1 MTMTGEELPRLKT
14 AIPGPVSESQID
26 DLARSECPAI
36 TARRARRA
44 KETGVSQDPIVW
56 RRAKGANVEDVDGNI
71 FVDLTGAFAVAGL
84 GHGHPNIV
92 KAAKT
97 QSETLIHAMGDV
109 YPGETKIALCRR
121 LAEVTPQGLTH
132 SILGLSGSSAVD
144 AALKTAA
151 VHTGRSGAL
160 AFWGGYHGLAS
171 GSLSATAYREEFR
184 RPFLG
189 QLNPWIEHVPF
200 PDSYRPPFGMD
211 FGTRPDEI
219 CRALLAHIRNKLQG
233 PATAAEAIGAIL
245 VEPIQGRG
253 GEVAPPPGFLPGLR
267 QICDEF
273 GLVLIFDEIY
283 TGFAR
288 TGEMFACQKEGVV
301 PDIMCVG
308 KAMGGGFPLSAA
320 IGRQEVMASWGL
332 SSGEAVHTSTFL
344 GNPLGCAMG
353 VAVIDTLVA
362 ENWPARVARR
372 GEEIRKRLE
381 VFARRYPERIGRVR
395 GRGLMLGLE
404 LVKDAKSREPDGGLS
419 MALMDYCRRR
429 GYLVLPSGRHG
440 QVLALSPPF
449 VVTDEQWEGFF
460 GVLDEGLDALLKD
473 GQ

>member
-1 MTMTGEELPRLKT
+1 MTISGEDLPRIQT
-14 AIPGPVSESQID
+14 AIPGPESEERVD

-44 KETGVSQDPIVW
+44 EESGVSQDPIVW

-92 KAAKT
+92 EAA
-97 QSETLIHAMGDV
+97 QNQAETLIHAMGDV
-109 YPGETKIALCRR
+109 YPGEAKIELCRR
-121 LAEVTPQGLTH
+121 LAAVTPAELTH

-160 AFWGGYHGLAS
+160 AFWGGYHGLGS
-171 GSLSATAYREEFR
+171 GSLGATAYREEFR

-189 QLNPWIEHVPF
+189 QLNSHIEHVPF
-200 PDSYRPPFGMD
+200 PDTYRPPFGMSFD
-211 FGTRPDEI
+211 TKPEEVGRAVLTHI
-219 CRALLAHIRNKLQG
+219 CNKLRG
-233 PATAAEAIGAIL
+233 PATAAEDVGAII

-253 GEVAPPPGFLPGLR
+253 GEVAPPPGFLRGLR
-267 QICDEF
+267 EISDEF
-273 GLVLIFDEIY
+273 ELVLIFDEIY
-283 TGFAR
+283 TGFGR
-288 TGEMFACQKEGVV
+288 TGAMFACEHEGVV
-301 PDIMCVG
+301 PDVMCVG

-320 IGRQEVMASWGL
+320 IGRREVMDSWGL

-353 VAVIDTLVA
+353 CAVIDTLV
-362 ENWPARVARR
+362 EEGWPARVARR
-372 GEEIRKRLE
+372 GQRIRKRLE
-381 VFARRYPERIGRVR
+381 VLARRHPERIGRIR

-404 LVKDAKSREPDGGLS
+404 FVKDAASRVPDGELAV
-419 MALMDYCRRR
+419 ALTDYCRRR

-460 GVLDEGLDALLKD
+460 TVLGEGLKSLL
-473 GQ
+473 